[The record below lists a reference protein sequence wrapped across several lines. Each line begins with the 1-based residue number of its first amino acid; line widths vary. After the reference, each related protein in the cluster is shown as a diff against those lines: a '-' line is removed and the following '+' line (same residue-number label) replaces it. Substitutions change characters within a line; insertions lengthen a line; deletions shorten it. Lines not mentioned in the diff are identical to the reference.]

1 MCLVFYLKTG
11 ITVEMLSVLCQ
22 SNLCARWYLH
32 LEDADVLLHGRTQ
45 LIGEERV
52 DNSLFKMFQEQ
63 TSPDKEIKKDQNKNV
78 TSAKKYDLKKKKR
91 DKTFKTNFDFI
102 RIWLSKGIA
111 QSMKWGKSEREFTW
125 TCTMPLFNFPA
136 AKFLAWC

>member
-78 TSAKKYDLKKKKR
+78 TSAKKYDLKKKRETKLLR
-91 DKTFKTNFDFI
+91 QI
-102 RIWLSKGIA
+102 LILSESGFL
-111 QSMKWGKSEREFTW
+111 RE
-125 TCTMPLFNFPA
+125 
-136 AKFLAWC
+136 